1 MGTDC
6 TTGIPC
12 GHHTSAA
19 ALVRNDIHFCKI
31 FHSGHTVFCKR
42 QMQKI
47 PTQTCRDF
55 FMVTRTGISHD
66 LKKCPPDTFSPRQ
79 SRGRSFDSHERNAK
93 SPDANAS
100 GLFAFLPWESK
111 DRPQLCRGKKCP
123 ADIFS
128 DYRKIVSLRA
138 SAHTGVAIRFLL
150 YFRIHRK
157 MKKLKP
163 VMRAKAGQ
171 IICPTTASPSV
182 PQSGRTAV
190 PPGQPVPGTPL
201 RNLLPGTVPC
211 IPPDSSVS
219 GGNSGA
225 AGAW

>member
-1 MGTDC
+1 MGSIPVRVTMKKSRRKC
-6 TTGIPC
+6 VGTFRISPVGIERP
-12 GHHTSAA
+12 AP
-19 ALVRNDIHFCKI
+19 ALP
-31 FHSGHTVFCKR
+31 G
-42 QMQKI
+42 
-47 PTQTCRDF
+47 
-55 FMVTRTGISHD
+55 
-66 LKKCPPDTFSPRQ
+66 
-79 SRGRSFDSHERNAK
+79 E
-93 SPDANAS
+93 
-100 GLFAFLPWESK
+100 
-111 DRPQLCRGKKCP
+111 KCP

>member
-1 MGTDC
+1 MSSVRIRLPLPG
-6 TTGIPC
+6 P
-12 GHHTSAA
+12 
-19 ALVRNDIHFCKI
+19 LV
-31 FHSGHTVFCKR
+31 KR
-42 QMQKI
+42 LRHR
-47 PTQTCRDF
+47 PFTA
-55 FMVTRTGISHD
+55 VTWVRFPYG
-66 LKKCPPDTFSPRQ
+66 SPL
-79 SRGRSFDSHERNAK
+79 K
-93 SPDANAS
+93 SPDAFAS
-100 GLFAFLPWESK
+100 GLFVFLPRESK